1 MGKPTENTMKRS
13 LVCKNLMLS
22 SKLLYQKHTLPLRH
36 SCFNWKLENGVQVFP
51 EWLIAMAANCSG
63 QGQ

>member
-1 MGKPTENTMKRS
+1 
-13 LVCKNLMLS
+13 MLT

-36 SCFNWKLENGVQVFP
+36 SRFNWKLENGVQVFP

-63 QGQ
+63 QVQ